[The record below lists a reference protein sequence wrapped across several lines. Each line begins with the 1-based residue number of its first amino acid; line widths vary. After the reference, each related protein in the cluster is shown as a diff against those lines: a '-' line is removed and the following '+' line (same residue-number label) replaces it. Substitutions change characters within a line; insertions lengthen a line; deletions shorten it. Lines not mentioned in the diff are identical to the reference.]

1 MKLPVLKIKYQ
12 VILCIFS
19 ICCIFSA
26 FYILIFIPQQ
36 NEIAELKNLKQ
47 VNDNKIELVEKF
59 VVSHPD
65 ISEYDH
71 EIQANLDNVNKKIPD
86 KHDISNFLVQI
97 KQISQASNVELL
109 YVKPKN
115 LVSKD
120 DYSCMLVDVEVKGD
134 YFQTI
139 NFLKNL
145 KEVER
150 FNSVNKMLMQSSNEF
165 LKTKL
170 KISIYFYGKSID
182 DNQDQISFKFT
193 ANP

>member
-1 MKLPVLKIKYQ
+1 MKIAVLKIKYQ

-26 FYILIFIPQQ
+26 FYILILIPQQ

-59 VVSHPD
+59 VVNHPD

-71 EIQANLDNVNKKIPD
+71 EIQVNLDNVNKKIPD
-86 KHDISNFLVQI
+86 KHDISNFLAQI
-97 KQISQASNVELL
+97 KQISQVTNVELL
-109 YVKPKN
+109 HVKPRSP
-115 LVSKD
+115 VSKD
-120 DYSCMLVDVEVKGD
+120 NYTCMLIDVEVKGN

-139 NFLKNL
+139 NFLKKL

-170 KISIYFYGKSID
+170 ELSIYSYGKSTE

>member
-1 MKLPVLKIKYQ
+1 MKIPVLKIKYQ

-36 NEIAELKNLKQ
+36 NEIAGLKNLKQ

-86 KHDISNFLVQI
+86 KYDISNFLAEI

-120 DYSCMLVDVEVKGD
+120 DYSCMLVDIEVKGN

-145 KEVER
+145 REIER

-170 KISIYFYGKSID
+170 EISIYSYGKSTD
-182 DNQDQISFKFT
+182 DNQDQTSFKFT

>member
-1 MKLPVLKIKYQ
+1 MKIPVLKIKYQ

-26 FYILIFIPQQ
+26 FYILILIPQQ
-36 NEIAELKNLKQ
+36 NQIAELKNLKQ

-71 EIQANLDNVNKKIPD
+71 EIQANLDNVNKKIPE
-86 KHDISNFLVQI
+86 KHDISNFLAQI

-120 DYSCMLVDVEVKGD
+120 DYSCMLVDIEVKGN
-134 YFQTI
+134 YFKTI

-145 KEVER
+145 KEIER

-170 KISIYFYGKSID
+170 EISIYSYGKSTD
-182 DNQDQISFKFT
+182 ANQDPISFKFT

>member
-1 MKLPVLKIKYQ
+1 MKIAVLKIKYQ

-26 FYILIFIPQQ
+26 FYILILIPQQ

-59 VVSHPD
+59 AVSHPD
-65 ISEYDH
+65 INEYDH
-71 EIQANLDNVNKKIPD
+71 EIQVNLDNVNKKIPD
-86 KHDISNFLVQI
+86 KYDISNFLAQI
-97 KQISQASNVELL
+97 KQISQVTNVELL
-109 YVKPKN
+109 HVKPRSP
-115 LVSKD
+115 VSKD
-120 DYSCMLVDVEVKGD
+120 NYTCMLVDVEVKGD

-139 NFLKNL
+139 NFLKKL

-170 KISIYFYGKSID
+170 EINIYSYGKSTE
-182 DNQDQISFKFT
+182 DNQDQISFQFT